1 MAFSSPRHTWK
12 LWKALFPHMSLSQAS
27 WSVLPVP
34 SIAAGCWGQYLS
46 VPLNAFSKSHLSP
59 QPQEC
64 PEWGNRKPFHLS
76 WGSHQAGWPHH
87 HSCSRIVSLL
97 ALATSTRSLGHHP
110 HGHGVWGMVG
120 GQSEM
125 PLHPLTIKKQFLSSP
140 GFPFVVVSFW
150 LDFRVL
156 QKMTLTVFTS
166 SLVVLGKEWSPGL
179 PYSTNFGCPAPFEY
193 SFYVWGNSYIVSL
206 NIPKVEAQDLF
217 SLSPLQ
223 PVVHLHPSKIGPV
236 SQKYIKT

>member
-1 MAFSSPRHTWK
+1 MPWVWKQEAFPPVLREPPGRLTPPPQ
-12 LWKALFPHMSLSQAS
+12 LFKNSF
-27 WSVLPVP
+27 P
-34 SIAAGCWGQYLS
+34 SGTRNQHE
-46 VPLNAFSKSHLSP
+46 KS
-59 QPQEC
+59 
-64 PEWGNRKPFHLS
+64 
-76 WGSHQAGWPHH
+76 GS
-87 HSCSRIVSLL
+87 
-97 ALATSTRSLGHHP
+97 HP
-110 HGHGVWGMVG
+110 HGYGVWGMVG

-140 GFPFVVVSFW
+140 GFPFAVVSFW

-156 QKMTLTVFTS
+156 QKLTLTVFTS

-179 PYSTNFGCPAPFEY
+179 PYSTDFGCPAPFEH

-206 NIPKVEAQDLF
+206 NIPKMEAQDLF